1 MSFLDPVVNYLKAA
15 RRVAQAQVND
25 RLPGRSVRARV
36 HVDRRAEDQRA
47 QRIAEIDATPINF
60 GPVNTQDIDLYEI
73 YLARMR
79 DVLPWGTPLHMFR
92 EANRYYADVRFEGI
106 KPVWFEINLMMNPEL
121 ERPIFACL
129 LSILLGCD
137 KAHDFTRA
145 RFRDKLPYSGTV
157 LDDNLDSLMG
167 HFREATIEQ
176 VLTFCQNV
184 VNAVPGLTVERLLGN
199 CVCMIN
205 LELNRFGC
213 SAYNSIGT
221 TQLQIDIY
229 IGSVL
234 AGIYLTDDAA
244 KDAAFAISRLLGI
257 STVRY
262 GEFVSRAS
270 SYNIVTELTPQSV
283 AFPEWEQVQVKI
295 DATSSALNH
304 TDDFGALQDILTR
317 EQQVLVLD
325 SASAND
331 PATSGTLDR
340 IFRIFRRT
348 YYTYINQDI
357 NAYIL
362 IGTTQVN
369 ILTAKLKPAHQLVGQ
384 GVPPAQADIPK
395 IKLSVT
401 RFLGMSMSG
410 HAIAPKNNS
419 LNTVVERLAAK
430 WAAIPTTSPILSDA
444 QTISFRQIVKR
455 YSMEKT
461 LGDFLQI
468 ITYAGTPRPKVFIT
482 VDKISGIIAGIFG
495 STSILDAGS
504 TDDDFFRKLFV
515 TTRYADAKRIRLW
528 DLCQAGGGNVFGK
541 INNISKRLKLM
552 SHSELKNKLKLVGL
566 KITKNVKGKRKYLS
580 RKELETKAR
589 LFNKLQNTAKR
600 MKIKIMYKSRN
611 GMYKYKTYKRLQKE
625 INSKYKVSRKYQKPF
640 VRNFNFG

>member
-1 MSFLDPVVNYLKAA
+1 MSFFNPVVNYWKAA
-15 RRVAQAQVND
+15 GRVAQARAND
-25 RLPGRSVRARV
+25 FLTERSVRARIDT
-36 HVDRRAEDQRA
+36 DRRAEDQRA
-47 QRIAEIDATPINF
+47 QRIAEILATPINF

-92 EANRYYADVRFEGI
+92 EANRYYADVRFDGI
-106 KPVWFEINLMMNPEL
+106 KPAWFEINLMMDPEL
-121 ERPIFACL
+121 EKPIFACL

-145 RFRDKLPYSGTV
+145 RFRDKLPYSGKD

-184 VNAVPGLTVERLLGN
+184 VDAANIPVLTVERLLGN

-205 LELNRFGC
+205 LELHRFGC
-213 SAYNSIGT
+213 SAYNSPST
-221 TQLQIDIY
+221 TQLLPDIY

-262 GEFVSRAS
+262 NEFVTRATS
-270 SYNIVTELTPQSV
+270 FNIVKELTPQSV
-283 AFPEWEQVQVKI
+283 AYPEWETVQVKI

-348 YYTYINQDI
+348 YYTYITQDI

-362 IGTTQVN
+362 IGTTRVN

-384 GVPPAQADIPK
+384 GVPPEQADIPK
-395 IKLSVT
+395 IKLSVS

-430 WAAIPTTSPILSDA
+430 WDAIPTTSPTLSDA

-504 TDDDFFRKLFV
+504 TDDDVFRKLFV
-515 TTRYADAKRIRLW
+515 TTRYAYAKRITIW
-528 DLCQAGGGNVFGK
+528 DLCQAGGGNGFGK
-541 INNISKRLKLM
+541 INNVSKRLKFM
-552 SHSELKNKLKLVGL
+552 SNLELKNKLKSVGI
-566 KITKNVKGKRKYLS
+566 KITKNVRGKRKYLS
-580 RKELETKAR
+580 RKELENKAL
-589 LFNKLQNTAKR
+589 LFNKLQNTAKKL
-600 MKIKIMYKSRN
+600 KIKIMYKSRN

-625 INSKYKVSRKYQKPF
+625 INSKYQKPV

>member
-1 MSFLDPVVNYLKAA
+1 MSFFNPVVNYWKTASA
-15 RRVAQAQVND
+15 VAQANLND
-25 RLPGRSVRARV
+25 LLPERSVRARIDT
-36 HVDRRAEDQRA
+36 DRRAEAERA
-47 QRIAEIDATPINF
+47 QRIAQILATPVNF
-60 GPVNTQDIDLYEI
+60 GPVNTHDIDLYQI

-92 EANRYYADVRFEGI
+92 EANRYYADVRFDGI
-106 KPVWFEINLMMNPEL
+106 KPAWFEINLMMDPEM
-121 ERPIFACL
+121 EKPIFACL

-145 RFRDKLPYSGTV
+145 RFRDKLPYSGKD

-176 VLTFCQNV
+176 ILIFCQNV
-184 VNAVPGLTVERLLGN
+184 VDAANNIPGLTVERLLGN

-205 LELNRFGC
+205 LELHRFGC
-213 SAYNSIGT
+213 SAYNSPST
-221 TQLQIDIY
+221 TQLLPDIY

-262 GEFVSRAS
+262 TEFVGRAS
-270 SYNIVTELTPQSV
+270 SYNIVTALTPQSV
-283 AFPEWEQVQVKI
+283 ARPEWETVQVKI

-340 IFRIFRRT
+340 IFSIFRRT
-348 YYTYINQDI
+348 YYTYVTQHI

-362 IGTTQVN
+362 IGTTRVN

-384 GVPPAQADIPK
+384 GLPPAQADIPK
-395 IKLSVT
+395 IKLTVS

-410 HAIAPKNNS
+410 HAIAPKKNS

-430 WAAIPTTSPILSDA
+430 WAAIPTTSPTLSDA

-468 ITYAGTPRPKVFIT
+468 ITYAGTPKPKVFIT

-515 TTRYADAKRIRLW
+515 TTRYAYAKRITIW
-528 DLCQAGGGNVFGK
+528 DLCQAGGNNVFGK
-541 INNISKRLKLM
+541 INNVSKRLKFM
-552 SHSELKNKLKLVGL
+552 SNLELKNKLKSVGI
-566 KITKNVKGKRKYLS
+566 KITKNVRGKRKYLS
-580 RKELETKAR
+580 RKELENKAL
-589 LFNKLQNTAKR
+589 LFNKLQNTAKK

-611 GMYKYKTYKRLQKE
+611 GLYKYKTYIRLQKE
-625 INSKYKVSRKYQKPF
+625 INSKYQKPV

>member
-1 MSFLDPVVNYLKAA
+1 MSFFNPVVNYWKAA
-15 RRVAQAQVND
+15 TAVAQANLND
-25 RLPGRSVRARV
+25 LLPERTVRARIDT
-36 HVDRRAEDQRA
+36 DRRAEAQRA
-47 QRIAEIDATPINF
+47 QRIAEILATPINF
-60 GPVNTQDIDLYEI
+60 GPVNTHNIDLYQI

-92 EANRYYADVRFEGI
+92 EANIYYADVRFDGI
-106 KPVWFEINLMMNPEL
+106 KPAWFEINLMMDPEL
-121 ERPIFACL
+121 EKPIFACL

-145 RFRDKLPYSGTV
+145 RFRDKLPYSGTD
-157 LDDNLDSLMG
+157 LDANLDSLMG

-176 VLTFCQNV
+176 VLIFCQNV
-184 VNAVPGLTVERLLGN
+184 VDAANIPNLTVERLLGN

-205 LELNRFGC
+205 LELHRFGC
-213 SAYNSIGT
+213 SAYNSPST

-262 GEFVSRAS
+262 TEFVARAS
-270 SYNIVTELTPQSV
+270 SYNIVTALTPQSV
-283 AFPEWEQVQVKI
+283 AFPEWETVQVKI

-304 TDDFGALQDILTR
+304 TDDFGSLQDILTR

-340 IFRIFRRT
+340 IFSIFRRT
-348 YYTYINQDI
+348 YYTYVNQDI

-362 IGTTQVN
+362 IGTTRVN
-369 ILTAKLKPAHQLVGQ
+369 ILTARLKPAHQLVGQ

-395 IKLSVT
+395 IKLSVS

-410 HAIAPKNNS
+410 HSIAPKNNS

-430 WAAIPTTSPILSDA
+430 WAAIPTTSPTLSDA

-468 ITYAGTPRPKVFIT
+468 ITYAGTPKPKVFIT

-515 TTRYADAKRIRLW
+515 TTRYAYAKRITIW
-528 DLCQAGGGNVFGK
+528 DLCQAGGGNGFGK
-541 INNISKRLKLM
+541 INNVSKRLKFM
-552 SHSELKNKLKLVGL
+552 SNLELKNKLKSVGI
-566 KITKNVKGKRKYLS
+566 KITKNVRGKRKYLS
-580 RKELETKAR
+580 RKELENKAL
-589 LFNKLQNTAKR
+589 LFNKLQNTAKKL
-600 MKIKIMYKSRN
+600 KIKIMYKSRN
-611 GMYKYKTYKRLQKE
+611 GLYKYKTYIRLQKE
-625 INSKYKVSRKYQKPF
+625 INSKYQKPV

>member
-1 MSFLDPVVNYLKAA
+1 MSFLDPIVNVFKAWGTSL
-15 RRVAQAQVND
+15 QANLND
-25 RLPGRSVRARV
+25 IVPERTVRAGNDT
-36 HVDRRAEDQRA
+36 DRRAEAQRA
-47 QRIAEIDATPINF
+47 RRIAEILAAPINF
-60 GPVNTQDIDLYEI
+60 GPVNTHDIDLYQI

-79 DVLPWGTPLHMFR
+79 DVRPWGTPLDMIR
-92 EANRYYADVRFEGI
+92 GANIYYADVRFNAI
-106 KPVWFEINLMMNPEL
+106 KPAWLEINLMRDPAL
-121 ERPIFACL
+121 EKPIFACL

-184 VNAVPGLTVERLLGN
+184 VNAANIPNLTVERLLGN

-205 LELNRFGC
+205 LELHRFGC
-213 SAYNSIGT
+213 SAYNSPST

-244 KDAAFAISRLLGI
+244 KNAAFAISRLLGI

-262 GEFVSRAS
+262 TEFVSRAS
-270 SYNIVTELTPQSV
+270 SYNIVTALTPQSV
-283 AFPEWEQVQVKI
+283 AFPEWETVQVKI

-331 PATSGTLDR
+331 PATPGTLDR
-340 IFRIFRRT
+340 IFGIFRRT
-348 YYTYINQDI
+348 YYNYVNQNI

-362 IGTTQVN
+362 IGTTRVN
-369 ILTAKLKPAHQLVGQ
+369 ILTARLNPAHQLVGQ

-395 IKLSVT
+395 IKLTVS
-401 RFLGMSMSG
+401 RFLGMSMTG
-410 HAIAPKNNS
+410 HNIVPNNNS
-419 LNTVVERLAAK
+419 LDTVVERLAAK
-430 WAAIPTTSPILSDA
+430 WAAIPTTSPTLSDE

-468 ITYAGTPRPKVFIT
+468 ITYAGTPKPKVFVT

-515 TTRYADAKRIRLW
+515 TTRYAYAKRITIW
-528 DLCQAGGGNVFGK
+528 DLCQAGGNNVFGK
-541 INNISKRLKLM
+541 INNVSKRLKFM
-552 SHSELKNKLKLVGL
+552 SNLELKNKLKSVGI
-566 KITKNVKGKRKYLS
+566 KITKNVRGKRKYLS
-580 RKELETKAR
+580 RKELENKAL
-589 LFNKLQNTAKR
+589 LFNKLQNTAKK

-611 GMYKYKTYKRLQKE
+611 GLYKYKTYIRLQKE
-625 INSKYKVSRKYQKPF
+625 INSKYQKPV

>member
-1 MSFLDPVVNYLKAA
+1 MNLLDPIINVFKATG
-15 RRVAQAQVND
+15 RTAQARVND
-25 RLPGRSVRARV
+25 YLQERSVRARI

-47 QRIAEIDATPINF
+47 QRIAGIEATPINF

-79 DVLPWGTPLHMFR
+79 DVLPWGTPLHIFR
-92 EANRYYADVRFEGI
+92 EANRYYADVKFDAI
-106 KPVWFEINLMMNPEL
+106 KPVWFEIDLMMDPEM
-121 ERPIFACL
+121 EKPIFACL

-145 RFRDKLPYSGTV
+145 RFRDKLPYSGKE

-176 VLTFCQNV
+176 VLIFCQNV
-184 VNAVPGLTVERLLGN
+184 VNAANIPGLTVARLLGN

-213 SAYNSIGT
+213 SAYNASST

-262 GEFVSRAS
+262 NEFVMRAS
-270 SYNIVTELTPQSV
+270 SFNIVTELTPQSV

-410 HAIAPKNNS
+410 HSIAPKNNS

-430 WAAIPTTSPILSDA
+430 WANIPTTSPTLSDT

-504 TDDDFFRKLFV
+504 TDDDYFRKLFV
-515 TTRYADAKRIRLW
+515 TTRYADAKRITIW
-528 DLCQAGGGNVFGK
+528 DLCQAGSSNVFGK
-541 INNISKRLKLM
+541 INNVSKRLKLM
-552 SHSELKNKLKLVGL
+552 SNLELKNKLKSVGI
-566 KITKNVKGKRKYLS
+566 KITKNVRGKRKYLS
-580 RKELETKAR
+580 RKELENKAL

-611 GMYKYKTYKRLQKE
+611 GFYKYKTYIRLQKE
-625 INSKYKVSRKYQKPF
+625 INSKYQKP
-640 VRNFNFG
+640 VVKNFNFG

>member
-1 MSFLDPVVNYLKAA
+1 MSFLDPIVNVFKAWGTSL
-15 RRVAQAQVND
+15 QANLND
-25 RLPGRSVRARV
+25 IVPERTVRAGNDT
-36 HVDRRAEDQRA
+36 DRRAEAQRA
-47 QRIAEIDATPINF
+47 RRIAEILAAPINF
-60 GPVNTQDIDLYEI
+60 GPVNTHDIDLYQI

-79 DVLPWGTPLHMFR
+79 DVRPWGTPLDMIR
-92 EANRYYADVRFEGI
+92 GANIYYADVRFNAI
-106 KPVWFEINLMMNPEL
+106 KPAWLEINLMRDPAL
-121 ERPIFACL
+121 EKPIFACL

-145 RFRDKLPYSGTV
+145 RFRDKLPYGGKD
-157 LDDNLDSLMG
+157 LEDNLDSLMG

-176 VLTFCQNV
+176 NLAFCQNV
-184 VNAVPGLTVERLLGN
+184 VDAANIPNLTVERLLGN

-205 LELNRFGC
+205 LELHRFGC
-213 SAYNSIGT
+213 SAYNSPST

-244 KDAAFAISRLLGI
+244 KNAAFAISRLLGI

-262 GEFVSRAS
+262 TEFVSRAS
-270 SYNIVTELTPQSV
+270 SYNIVAALTPQSV
-283 AFPEWEQVQVKI
+283 AFPEWETVQVKI

-304 TDDFGALQDILTR
+304 TDDFGALQNILTR

-331 PATSGTLDR
+331 PATPGTLDR
-340 IFRIFRRT
+340 IFGIFRRT
-348 YYTYINQDI
+348 YYNYVNQNI

-362 IGTTQVN
+362 IGTTRVN
-369 ILTAKLKPAHQLVGQ
+369 ILTARLNPAHQLVGQ
-384 GVPPAQADIPK
+384 GIPPAQADIPK
-395 IKLSVT
+395 IKLTVS
-401 RFLGMSMSG
+401 RFLGMSMTG
-410 HAIAPKNNS
+410 HNIVPNNNS
-419 LNTVVERLAAK
+419 LDTVVERLAAK
-430 WAAIPTTSPILSDA
+430 WAAIPTTSPTLSDA

-468 ITYAGTPRPKVFIT
+468 ITYAGTPKPKVFVT

-515 TTRYADAKRIRLW
+515 TTRYAYAKRITIW
-528 DLCQAGGGNVFGK
+528 DLCQAGGNNVFGK
-541 INNISKRLKLM
+541 INNVSKRLKFM
-552 SHSELKNKLKLVGL
+552 SNLELKNKLKSVGI
-566 KITKNVKGKRKYLS
+566 KITKNVRGKRKYLS
-580 RKELETKAR
+580 RKELENKAL
-589 LFNKLQNTAKR
+589 LFNKLQNTAKK

-611 GMYKYKTYKRLQKE
+611 GLYKYKTYIRLQKE
-625 INSKYKVSRKYQKPF
+625 INSKYQKPV